1 MNEIRQSSDRVTTS
15 GLPDTRPTTPPEGLA
30 AAFAGSVFAVV
41 APSGAGKTSLVRAL
55 LTEHGALQL
64 SVSFTTRAP
73 RPGETD
79 GVDYFFVSRD
89 DFLARR
95 DAGEFLE
102 WAEVHGN
109 LYGTS
114 RRWISERI
122 EAGDD
127 ILLEI
132 DWQGAVQVRARF
144 PDAVGI
150 FIAPP
155 SLEELRQRLMRRG
168 QDAPAVIEQRV
179 KAATRELQEA
189 HRFEYVIINQDFA
202 SALQD
207 LSAVIEASR
216 VRYRQQQ
223 ARHAELFVRLGLA
236 AR

>member
-1 MNEIRQSSDRVTTS
+1 MSD
-15 GLPDTRPTTPPEGLA
+15 PTLQA
-30 AAFAGSVFAVV
+30 DAFSGSVFAVV

-55 LTEHGALQL
+55 LAEHGALQL
-64 SVSFTTRAP
+64 SVSVTTRKP

-79 GVDYFFVSRD
+79 GVDYFFVTREE
-89 DFLARR
+89 FARRR

-114 RRWISERI
+114 RHWIADRI
-122 EAGDD
+122 AAGDD

-132 DWQGAVQVRARF
+132 DWQGAVQVREQF

-155 SLEELRQRLMRRG
+155 SIEELRQRLMRRG
-168 QDAPAVIEQRV
+168 QDASAVIEQRV
-179 KAATRELQEA
+179 NAATRELREA

-202 SALQD
+202 SALRN

-216 VRYRQQQ
+216 VRFRQQRM
-223 ARHAELFVRLGLA
+223 RHAELFANLGLTTQ
-236 AR
+236 